1 MIVQILSSK
10 SRWVQFTMGN
20 IILVI
25 FIVYYLDLIF
35 PINKIAIYASM
46 GILGAMVFYLFRSL
60 MSLRRQ
66 IKPYGIWKAN
76 KLKNTRINLGGVLLE
91 TTLSGG
97 LIALHFWLFKS
108 AGKEMMPL
116 VWDYGFAGIAFLGI
130 RYFMDRNFFIGIA
143 EEGIILGPKFEPK
156 VIDWS
161 NIKEAKYE
169 TNKIVLS
176 FHSNF
181 PMSKLVLQP
190 ENQVAQV
197 KQLLEMKGV
206 GSLHS

>member
-10 SRWVQFTMGN
+10 SRWIQFTMGN

-35 PINKIAIYASM
+35 PINSVIIYTLM
-46 GILGAMVFYLFRSL
+46 TILGLIVLYFFRNL

-66 IKPYGIWKAN
+66 VKPYGIWKAN
-76 KLKNTRINLGGVLLE
+76 KLKDTGINFGGMLLE
-91 TTLSGG
+91 MVLSGG
-97 LIALHFWLFKS
+97 LIVFHFWLFRS
-108 AGKEMMPL
+108 AGKELMPL

-130 RYFMDRNFFIGIA
+130 RFFMDRNFYIGVA
-143 EEGIILGPKFEPK
+143 EEGIILGSKFEPK
-156 VIDWS
+156 VIDWTH
-161 NIKEAKYE
+161 IKGAKYE
-169 TNKIVLS
+169 TNKVVLIFQS
-176 FHSNF
+176 DF
-181 PMSKLVLQP
+181 PISKLVLQP
-190 ENQVAQV
+190 ENQVAQI